1 MTGQSDGFEPGLY
14 YQFWYRPRFGEFGVF
29 NERRGREKKNNNNS
43 NNSLPF
49 LGTEELKNIDRN
61 TIQLM
66 SKR

>member
-1 MTGQSDGFEPGLY
+1 MALNLGYIISSGTDQGLENL
-14 YQFWYRPRFGEFGVF
+14 GSLT
-29 NERRGREKKNNNNS
+29 RGGGGRKKNNNNS